1 MQKLLEK
8 LYSQRKEEQVHQ
20 GLTLN
25 VGRDGLHQFNL
36 GIAKLINVNTFADV
50 LMKSVIIFRSISSIT
65 SDTIGQLT
73 YAETNRCCWSVM
85 ANCRQLGRYE
95 CKRWCLSISGV
106 LTSLRRSWSWM
117 WIFDICYAYSSWRT
131 IRWSNTIGR
140 RIKTHL
146 IQLIGM
152 HSYIRSKLY
161 AHQLHGM

>member
-73 YAETNRCCWSVM
+73 YAETNRCC
-85 ANCRQLGRYE
+85 
-95 CKRWCLSISGV
+95 
-106 LTSLRRSWSWM
+106 
-117 WIFDICYAYSSWRT
+117 
-131 IRWSNTIGR
+131 
-140 RIKTHL
+140 
-146 IQLIGM
+146 
-152 HSYIRSKLY
+152 
-161 AHQLHGM
+161 